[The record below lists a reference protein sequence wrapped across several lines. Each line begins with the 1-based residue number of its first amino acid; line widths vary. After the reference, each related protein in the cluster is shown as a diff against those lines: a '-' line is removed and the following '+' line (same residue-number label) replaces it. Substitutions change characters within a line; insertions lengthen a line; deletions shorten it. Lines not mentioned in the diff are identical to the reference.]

1 MKNQLILLFLFAL
14 LSNIH
19 GQSISF
25 EENFDN
31 NEKNWLVDNNEERI
45 VYMENS
51 RYIIENLLDNKN
63 LLITNMVPSFSA
75 AKDFELEAKIR
86 MEEGSDQLQ
95 FGLIWG
101 HKNGENFS
109 CFSLNG
115 NGLFKVQTWVNNNM
129 FNLNKWSRNE
139 AIKPKGRD
147 NIIKIVC
154 KDSVLNYYVNNVKV
168 FSSNKL
174 RIMGPNIGF
183 YLEKNIII
191 HVDYIKLTQEL
202 SINLVEDAVLGRKRE
217 PLNEGVNTLYNEV
230 MPLVSQDAKNLYFV
244 RRNYPLNT
252 GDEGKDDIWVANA
265 ADSGKWFTAMKLPA
279 PINNIDHNQ
288 ALYVSADYQTMIVG
302 NSYGSDGRVDGRGI
316 SITHK
321 SGISWSI
328 PEPIDIESYVNKLQQ
343 YAISFSANRKI
354 MMLAV
359 AGKDCMGAKDIY
371 VSFQID
377 ETHYSEPINLGPV
390 VNTYLDETT
399 PFLAADEKTLYF
411 SSDGHPGFGSMDVF
425 VTKRLDDS
433 WKNWSTP
440 KNLGSE
446 INTPYWD
453 AYYNIPAVGDRAY
466 MVSSVERMNN
476 TDIISV
482 KIPEKEKPE
491 LVCLVN
497 GVVTNAVS
505 QKALDSEISFYSEDN
520 QKETGLAK
528 SDIESGVYKIV
539 LPLGKEY
546 ELLPMKTGFYA
557 SVKTLDLQD
566 TANTEE
572 KKIDIKLYPLEKGVI
587 IPLERVVFDSVNQ
600 LALSATKELER
611 LVSLMD
617 QYLDLKIQLK
627 VSSTDKESG
636 IKQVQLLKEFLKTSN
651 ADINRISSAMKVTE
665 KNELAFEI
673 IGTEKEVIITKVDT
687 PVAKIDTPIAKI
699 DTPIVKVDTPLVKKD
714 TAVAKIDSPITKT
727 DIVVVQQPTF
737 DKNIDSK
744 KIKEGEVLR
753 ISNLSFMADSTSFT
767 PGSVKALDE
776 LTEFLKKNTNLK
788 IEIGGHTNGI
798 PAHSY
803 CDKLS
808 TLRAESVAKYL
819 IAKGIPAD
827 RVASRGYGKRVPI
840 ADNATEQGRK
850 INQRVEIKFI
860 EIQE

>member
-14 LSNIH
+14 ISNID

-45 VYMENS
+45 VYLENS

-202 SINLVEDAVLGRKRE
+202 TINLVEDAVLGRKRE

-446 INTPYWD
+446 INTSYWD

-491 LVCLVN
+491 LVCLIS
-497 GVVTNAVS
+497 GVVSNAVN
-505 QKALDSEISFYSEDN
+505 QTGLESEISFYSADN

-528 SDIESGVYKIV
+528 SEIENGNYKVV

-546 ELLPMKTGFYA
+546 EYMPLKKGFYA
-557 SVKTLDLQD
+557 SIKPLDLRD
-566 TANTEE
+566 TTAALER
-572 KKIDIKLYPLEKGVI
+572 KIDIKLYPLEKGVI
-587 IPLERVVFDSVNQ
+587 IPLERVVFDSTNQ
-600 LALSATKELER
+600 LSNDSERELER
-611 LVSLMD
+611 LAGLLD
-617 QYLDLKIQLK
+617 QYPEMRVQLRTTS
-627 VSSTDKESG
+627 VDKESG
-636 IKQVQLLKEFLKTSN
+636 IKQTQLIKGFFNNIGAKVDRVSY
-651 ADINRISSAMKVTE
+651 AMKTAD
-665 KNELAFEI
+665 KNEI
-673 IGTEKEVIITKVDT
+673 IFQIIELEKVISAPKVDT
-687 PVAKIDTPIAKI
+687 PVVKVDTPVVKIDTPVVKI
-699 DTPIVKVDTPLVKKD
+699 DTPVVKVDTPIVKTE
-714 TAVAKIDSPITKT
+714 
-727 DIVVVQQPTF
+727 IVTVQQPTF

-819 IAKGIPAD
+819 VTKGIPAD